1 MAFIKKQAAVYAAAR
16 AMNANRT
23 AGPSQGNT
31 ALLQKRTD
39 GTPQESSVNSGI
51 MSSDTVGP
59 DSILRSNNESGHINM
74 PTDGQK
80 LASQASDSS
89 YPIRQSWEYVEE
101 VVQILKTAFPLLILS
116 METMVDQI
124 NQRFKATP
132 EEEIYRL
139 TCMLLQDAMQV
150 SRNPRHPVLRL
161 KQVLLCC

>member
-16 AMNANRT
+16 AMNVNRT
-23 AGPSQGNT
+23 PASQGNT
-31 ALLQKRTD
+31 AFLK
-39 GTPQESSVNSGI
+39 QEDSASTSILNSN
-51 MSSDTVGP
+51 TTGP
-59 DSILRSNNESGHINM
+59 DSVLRSSNENGQAIM
-74 PTDGQK
+74 PADGQK
-80 LASQASDSS
+80 LASQTSDS

-150 SRNPRHPVLRL
+150 SKIHDI
-161 KQVLLCC
+161 